1 MRIRPCI
8 DLHQG
13 QVKQIIGGSL
23 RDGDRSALRTNFT
36 TERSAAEFA
45 RMYRED
51 GLTGGHVIMLGSGN
65 EAQARAALAA
75 DPGGWQIGG
84 GINPENAG
92 DWLEA
97 GAAKVIVTS
106 WLFVGECFSHDRLAA
121 MAAAVGSERLV
132 VDLSCRRRGQDYL
145 VATRRWQQTTTLKVD
160 ARSLRELSACCGE
173 FLIHGVDVEGCR
185 SGIDET
191 LVRLLGEACPTV
203 VTYAGG
209 VRSLADLEMIVE
221 LGRGRVDATVGSAL
235 DIFGGDLSYRAVVEF
250 DRRRRQQLR

>member
-13 QVKQIIGGSL
+13 QVRQIVGNSL
-23 RDGDRSALRTNFT
+23 RDGEVARTQVNFA

-51 GLTGGHVIMLGSGN
+51 GLSGGHVIMLGPGN

-75 DPGGWQIGG
+75 DPDGLQIGG
-84 GINPENAG
+84 GITPENAG
-92 DWLEA
+92 QWLAA

-106 WLFVGECFSHDRLAA
+106 YLFVDGQFSRDRLAA
-121 MAAAVGSERLV
+121 MAAAVGPERLV
-132 VDLSCRRRGQDYL
+132 LDLSCRRCGDDYR
-145 VATRRWQQTTTLKVD
+145 VAARRWQETTGMKLDGQT
-160 ARSLRELSACCGE
+160 LRELSGYCSE
-173 FLIHGVDVEGCR
+173 FLVHAVEVEGQR

-191 LVRLLGEACPTV
+191 LVRLLAEICPTV

-209 VRSLADLEMIVE
+209 VRSLADLSSIAG

-235 DIFGGDLSYRAVVEF
+235 DIFGGDLPYRAVVEF
-250 DRRRRQQLR
+250 DRRMI